1 LPKLNQLSFCSNQSL
16 NTIIM
21 FRNKPRLKTLLTVV
35 ALATCTIAGA
45 HTIAV
50 AQGTPGLVIFG
61 DRDVDVLNYYLDFG
75 GVAENRDRYRLRIPK
90 KKLANGVTQFV
101 ISYPDYFD
109 GKFDTDKIE
118 VRLNNK
124 KDQSLPLK
132 NVVWDQKNRFVQ
144 IELAEPLREPKKVE
158 LVFSN
163 VKNPDVGT
171 YYFYAQVVPAINAPV
186 PQRVGAWVLS
196 INP

>member
-1 LPKLNQLSFCSNQSL
+1 MFFNKLFFKS
-16 NTIIM
+16 
-21 FRNKPRLKTLLTVV
+21 LLTAVT
-35 ALATCTIAGA
+35 LATCTIGGV

-61 DRDVDVLNYYLDFG
+61 NRDVDILNYYLDFG
-75 GVAENRDRYRLRIPK
+75 GTAKRRDRYRLRIPK
-90 KKLANGVTQFV
+90 NKLQNGATQFV

-118 VRLNNK
+118 VRPNRDK
-124 KDQSLPLK
+124 KRSLPLK
-132 NVVWDQKNRFVQ
+132 NVIWDEENRFIQ
-144 IELAEPLREPKKVE
+144 IDLAQPLVEPEKVE
-158 LVFSN
+158 IVLSN
-163 VKNPDVGT
+163 TKNPEVGT
-171 YYFYAQVVPAINAPV
+171 YYFYAQVVPAVNAPI